1 MIREMLNSDEQ
12 PVHEVMAAKKRL
24 DENGILE
31 IIAPFIPALL
41 LDKTLSLEYNH
52 WIDKR
57 SETEYRVYFKK

>member
-1 MIREMLNSDEQ
+1 MIREMLNRDEQ